1 MTVMNFLASV
11 QSEKRILLIAVLL
24 KAVTKTVSL
33 TESQCKVCCQ
43 SWGQLGT
50 EEREQCG
57 EKDQ

>member
-50 EEREQCG
+50 EERAVW
-57 EKDQ
+57 

>member
-1 MTVMNFLASV
+1 MANAQLMQPLDN
-11 QSEKRILLIAVLL
+11 
-24 KAVTKTVSL
+24 SL